1 MASGLVFVSAKAL
14 VAHPSASASS
24 ALLDFVKA
32 NKSQLTF
39 YDYQH
44 LVKLGRPAGLILAIV
59 DQYSEVKDQATNQ
72 LQPLP
77 PVPENAADD
86 EELEPIE
93 EEPSIDSD
101 VDLPEEQDVQLMDDE
116 VDEWV
121 EDCGDQWEADYP
133 DDHDDQIDAKNI
145 AKFDPDLDPE
155 KEFFSDDAVNA
166 WVKADWDECRKGAK
180 PRFYERFDVENI
192 EGPLSREYDKEYV
205 PSPLTSSSPLG
216 PHLLIYQVPTQ
227 PTKSTDADFLAMFHR
242 YAFLT
247 NNERYRRCS
256 AFKQHDPDLPRWL
269 MVQEFGEQD
278 FAEPEC
284 GGLIHTGDLKKRQAE
299 YWWRKNGWEGVRVGI
314 FQIRKGEESKEEMT

>member
-1 MASGLVFVSAKAL
+1 MASGLVFISAKAL
-14 VAHPSASASS
+14 VAHPSASASL
-24 ALLDFVKA
+24 AVLDFVKA
-32 NKSQLTF
+32 NRSQLTF

-44 LVKLGRPAGLILAIV
+44 LVKLGRPAGVILAIV

-86 EELEPIE
+86 EELEPL
-93 EEPSIDSD
+93 EPTDPEAE
-101 VDLPEEQDVQLMDDE
+101 LPEEQRAQLMDDGLPE
-116 VDEWV
+116 RPDDEWDEV
-121 EDCGDQWEADYP
+121 YDDYEAYDEEDV
-133 DDHDDQIDAKNI
+133 KNTDS
-145 AKFDPDLDPE
+145 FDPDQDPE
-155 KEFFSDDAVNA
+155 KKWFSDNAVNT

-180 PRFYERFDVENI
+180 PRFYERFDVEKT
-192 EGPLSREYDKEYV
+192 GPIDARSHPSYYKEYET
-205 PSPLTSSSPLG
+205 SSLTSSSPLA

-227 PTKSTDADFLAMFHR
+227 PTKTTDADFLAMFHR

-247 NNERYRRCS
+247 LNERYRRCS

-278 FAEPEC
+278 FMQSEC
-284 GGLIHTGDLKKRQAE
+284 GGLVDASDLKKRQSE

-314 FQIRKGEESKEEMT
+314 FKIRKGEESKEEMT